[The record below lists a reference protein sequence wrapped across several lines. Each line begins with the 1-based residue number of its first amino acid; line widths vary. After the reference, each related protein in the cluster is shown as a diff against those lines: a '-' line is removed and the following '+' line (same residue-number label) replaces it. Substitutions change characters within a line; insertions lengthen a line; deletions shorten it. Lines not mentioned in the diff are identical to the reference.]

1 MFSAESPIGVIDSG
15 VGGLTSVKEIINLL
29 PGEDIIYCGDN
40 MNAPYGNRSADD
52 IISLTKKM
60 LTFLQSR
67 NVKLNSCA

>member
-52 IISLTKKM
+52 IISLTKKIAD
-60 LTFLQSR
+60 FF
-67 NVKLNSCA
+67 NSQGMSN

>member
-1 MFSAESPIGVIDSG
+1 DSG

-60 LTFLQSR
+60 LTFFT
-67 NVKLNSCA
+67 VKECQTSCCRM